1 MSVPG
6 SPVLRVTWHEDVL
19 ELRLDRPHRRNALDH
34 QLVEELLHALA
45 VDAPRARAIVLTG
58 GDLHFSS
65 GGDVGTMPGPSDGLF
80 GPAARLSLIHRAVR
94 EIRAAAAPTVAAVDG
109 YAIGAAWG
117 LVLGCDVVVAA
128 DDAFFLAP
136 FARRG
141 LASDGGVAW
150 HLTRALGRQA
160 ATRHLL
166 LGERLA
172 AQDAYDAGLVTRVCP
187 TGSATT
193 VALELAADLASGP
206 LESLAVTRWM
216 CDVAEHEGLEAF
228 LREERVGV
236 SLAGHG
242 RDAAEGH
249 AAFAARRDPVYR

>member
-1 MSVPG
+1 MSDPT
-6 SPVLRVTWHEDVL
+6 SPVLHLRWHQDVL
-19 ELRLDRPHRRNALDH
+19 ELRLDRPHRRNALDLE
-34 QLVEELLHALA
+34 LVEELLQA
-45 VDAPRARAIVLTG
+45 VTTEAPRARAIVLTG
-58 GDLHFSS
+58 GDRHFSS
-65 GGDVGTMPGPSDGLF
+65 GGDVGSMPGPDDGLF
-80 GPAARLSLIHRAVR
+80 GPAARLTLIHRLVR
-94 EIRAAAAPTVAAVDG
+94 ELRAASAPTVAAVEG

-128 DDAFFLAP
+128 EDAFFLAP

-141 LASDGGVAW
+141 LAADGGVAW

-160 ATRHLL
+160 AARHLL

-172 AQDAYDAGLVTRVCP
+172 AQDAFDAGLVTRLSP
-187 TGSATT
+187 AGSATAT
-193 VALELAADLASGP
+193 ALDLASALAAGP
-206 LESLAVTRWM
+206 LESTAVTRWM
-216 CDVAEHEGLEAF
+216 CDVAESDGLEAF

-249 AAFAARRDPVYR
+249 AAFAARRDAVYR